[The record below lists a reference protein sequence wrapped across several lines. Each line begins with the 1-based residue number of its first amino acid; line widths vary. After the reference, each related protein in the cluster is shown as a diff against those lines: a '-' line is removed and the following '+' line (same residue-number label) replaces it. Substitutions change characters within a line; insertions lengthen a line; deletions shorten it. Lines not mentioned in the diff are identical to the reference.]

1 MCKVLYIDKIVPKKV
16 FDDICK
22 KYFGTAEMTS
32 VAKQCI
38 GIRNSLVFTDETD
51 YIFGNYGKG
60 ITLEHLKLH
69 HDVVLLS
76 TLIDD
81 YNIGGL

>member
-1 MCKVLYIDKIVPKKV
+1 MCKVLYIDKVVPGKA

-22 KYFGTAEMTS
+22 RYFGTAEMTS
-32 VAKQCI
+32 VAEQCR
-38 GIRNSLVFTDETD
+38 GIKNSLVFTDEIALI
-51 YIFGNYGKG
+51 YGNYGSG

-69 HDVVLLS
+69 NDVVLLS
-76 TLIDD
+76 TLIDN